1 MEVAVR
7 FDLSPVSRADQFVTF
22 FLHLCGVQ
30 VLPGADRVTYSQVL
44 LEKHLGGQMDLD
56 KDKIVTQDE
65 LNEPAPIDQVEE
77 RVDAEMKKLE
87 GEAKRQVA
95 DGLDDEK
102 LAREGERLKK
112 EGDRE
117 LDAAKGE

>member
-1 MEVAVR
+1 MGER
-7 FDLSPVSRADQFVTF
+7 
-22 FLHLCGVQ
+22 
-30 VLPGADRVTYSQVL
+30 
-44 LEKHLGGQMDLD
+44 MDLD

-77 RVDAEMKKLE
+77 RVEAEMKKLE

-102 LAREGERLKK
+102 LGR
-112 EGDRE
+112 EGDRLREEGQRE
-117 LDAAKGE
+117 LDDAKGN

>member
-1 MEVAVR
+1 
-7 FDLSPVSRADQFVTF
+7 
-22 FLHLCGVQ
+22 
-30 VLPGADRVTYSQVL
+30 
-44 LEKHLGGQMDLD
+44 MDLD

-87 GEAKRQVA
+87 GEAKQQVA
-95 DGLDDEK
+95 DGLGDAK
-102 LAREGERLKK
+102 LAREAERLKD
-112 EGDRE
+112 EGQRE